1 MSGLQL
7 GKKIP
12 IGVGAQEA
20 QSLQRRWDTADES
33 DNRVI
38 GTGLVDH
45 PKPEFSCPDL
55 DAETLTTPDSNTYT
69 ETYVH
74 LLAWFNYSN
83 ELLANVQIRVLQYD
97 NMIRVLT
104 AQTRRRQREVS
115 TSSGAKKMTEEE
127 LQDLLYTNPEY
138 QDILLEL
145 QKYKQVKTLMDAKVE
160 AIERSLKV
168 ISRQVEIRKLD
179 IEQQKNASSMPSRG
193 YTRDPRV
200 VPTLGNR

>member
-20 QSLQRRWDTADES
+20 QSIQARWDTADDS
-33 DNRVI
+33 DRRVI

-55 DAETLTTPDSNTYT
+55 DADTLTTPDSRSYT

-74 LLAWFNYSN
+74 ILAWFNYSN
-83 ELLANVQIRVLQYD
+83 ELLANVQARVLQYD
-97 NMIRVLT
+97 NMLRVLT
-104 AQTRRRQREVS
+104 AQTRIRQREIS
-115 TSSGAKKMTEEE
+115 AASGAKKMPEEE
-127 LQDLLYTNPEY
+127 IQDLLYTNPEY
-138 QDILLEL
+138 QNILLEL
-145 QKYKQVKTLMDAKVE
+145 QRYKQLKLMMESKVD

-179 IEQQKNASSMPSRG
+179 IEQQKNANNMPTRG

-200 VPTLGNR
+200 APTLGGR